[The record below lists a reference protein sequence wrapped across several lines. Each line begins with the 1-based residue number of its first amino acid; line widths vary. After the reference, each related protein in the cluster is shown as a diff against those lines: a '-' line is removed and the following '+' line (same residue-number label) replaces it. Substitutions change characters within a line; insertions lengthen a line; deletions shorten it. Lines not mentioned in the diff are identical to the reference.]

1 MTGNAR
7 PASARA
13 QESTEAAAEALTV
26 HIVDDDEAVRRSLAL
41 LLGSCGHATETYR
54 SAEAFLGALHSLSPG
69 CAIVDIRMPGMD
81 GLSLQTEL
89 ARRGVLLPVVV
100 VTGHADVALAV
111 RAMKAGAVDLVEKP
125 FSDQELLRAVGD
137 ALARVADA
145 HVQDANTKAAI
156 ARIATLTARERD
168 VLLRLVEG
176 RPNKV
181 IAHELGISPRTVEIH
196 CANVMEKLGC
206 RSLAEVVRI
215 ALTAGVALS

>member
-1 MTGNAR
+1 MQYVVGDLGLE
-7 PASARA
+7 PGDA
-13 QESTEAAAEALTV
+13 QS
-26 HIVDDDEAVRRSLAL
+26 
-41 LLGSCGHATETYR
+41 
-54 SAEAFLGALHSLSPG
+54 
-69 CAIVDIRMPGMD
+69 D
-81 GLSLQTEL
+81 G
-89 ARRGVLLPVVV
+89 
-100 VTGHADVALAV
+100 
-111 RAMKAGAVDLVEKP
+111 AGAVDLVEKP

>member
-7 PASARA
+7 PASVR
-13 QESTEAAAEALTV
+13 EEGTEAAARELTV

-41 LLGSCGHATETYR
+41 LLGSCGHATETYA
-54 SAEAFLGALHSLSPG
+54 SAEAFLGALPHLSPG
-69 CAIVDIRMPGMD
+69 CAIVDIRTPGMD
-81 GLSLQTEL
+81 GLTLQTEL

-125 FSDQELLRAVGD
+125 FSDEELLRAVRD

-145 HVQDANTKAAI
+145 HVQDANTKAACT
-156 ARIATLTARERD
+156 RIATLTARERD

-196 CANVMEKLGC
+196 RANVMEKLGC
-206 RSLAEVVRI
+206 RSLAEVVRN
-215 ALTAGVALS
+215 ALTAGVTLS